1 MGKAA
6 GVHKDEAVLVTGGT
20 GFIASHLARKLV
32 KQGYRVI
39 LLDARPNWHRI
50 ADFSDKVEVVR
61 GDLGVWGDVV
71 EAIKEY
77 HVSDVFHAAAR
88 LSIEAER
95 RLGAAYSSN
104 VEGTFN
110 LLEACRLMGVRR
122 VVFLSS
128 LAVFGANTPFPF
140 HEKSYRDPWS
150 FYGVSKAFGE
160 MLGMYYHYRHG
171 MDFRCARFAVV
182 IGPGRRG
189 AGATVTFS
197 TLVEKMV
204 LNHSAIVD
212 VPEGTLLPIL
222 YVDDAVDFLLSLW
235 RAEGLRQRI
244 FIAGGVLIS
253 IQDLI
258 AEVKRHVPD
267 AQVKFEVDPE
277 AERVS
282 QSWTLLTMML
292 VQKGQEKLYREIKE
306 IGWKLKYD
314 TVQDIVAHF
323 VKEVLSHREIYSAF

>member
-1 MGKAA
+1 MQKPAGAHGK
-6 GVHKDEAVLVTGGT
+6 EAVLVTGGT
-20 GFIASHLARKLV
+20 GFIASHLARRLV
-32 KQGYRVI
+32 QQGHRVV
-39 LLDARPNWHRI
+39 LLDARPNRHRI

-61 GDLGVWGDVV
+61 GDIGVWGDVV
-71 EAIKEY
+71 EAIRDY
-77 HVSDVFHAAAR
+77 HVSDVFHTAAR

-95 RLGAAYSSN
+95 SLGRAYSSN

-110 LLEACRLMGVRR
+110 LLETSRLMGVKR
-122 VVFLSS
+122 VVFISS

-160 MLGMYYHYRHG
+160 LLGMYYHYRHG
-171 MDFRCARFAVV
+171 LDFRCARFAVV

-197 TLVEKMV
+197 TLVEK
-204 LNHSAIVD
+204 LALDQSAIVD

-222 YVDDAVDFLLSLW
+222 YVDDAVDFLISLW

-244 FIAGGVLIS
+244 FIAGGIPIS

-258 AEVKRHVPD
+258 AEVKRHAPN

-277 AERVS
+277 AD
-282 QSWTLLTMML
+282 LDLP
-292 VQKGQEKLYREIKE
+292 Y
-306 IGWKLKYD
+306 YD
-314 TVQDIVAHF
+314 ARTEGAGETI
-323 VKEVLSHREIYSAF
+323 SRN